1 MFEAF
6 LEVIRGTPE
15 SRENV
20 SLSGFGNF
28 QLKDKSQ
35 CPARNPKTGETATI
49 PAWRTVML
57 HASQKKARLE
67 IGRERRPYGKRRIG
81 MEQVDNVMRGARYS
95 SHLLDCPLA
104 RTLHICRDRPQN
116 GARR

>member
-1 MFEAF
+1 MVEAF

-49 PAWRTVML
+49 SACRFVML
-57 HASQKKARLE
+57 NASQKLKARLE
-67 IGRERRPYGKRRIG
+67 IGRERVGL
-81 MEQVDNVMRGARYS
+81 MESVA
-95 SHLLDCPLA
+95 LA
-104 RTLHICRDRPQN
+104 WSR
-116 GARR
+116 